1 MFQDPNCWGMVYF
14 DRSEYDLTMLNSG
27 PDISKLTLFHE
38 IWPPPIKIDR
48 TRSNWIMTLYEVETE
63 LSIIYFYIYTLIR
76 LKWVYIWMTPKR
88 ICPKNQEFCLFE
100 KQDYCCFAKK
110 DLSWKS
116 GLSPKFAT
124 HASPDFKRTSVFK
137 RPAIFMPFPKELSF

>member
-1 MFQDPNCWGMVYF
+1 MLIFQDPNWWGMVNF
-14 DRSEYDLTMLNSG
+14 DRSGYDLTMLNSG
-27 PDISKLTLFHE
+27 PDISKLTLFRE
-38 IWPPPIKIDR
+38 IWPPLIKMDR

-63 LSIIYFYIYTLIR
+63 LSIIYFYIYTLIC

-124 HASPDFKRTSVFK
+124 HASPDFKRTSVYVYLHSIYYRF
-137 RPAIFMPFPKELSF
+137 L